1 MTTPATTIQE
11 AIDLAADN
19 IAELSYDG
27 VVALASRMTDWVD
40 GMFVAP
46 AGIYIDVD
54 STSQRRV
61 LDWFGP
67 TRRAQAEIEGP
78 NPGDSGLIGTSAVI
92 DAVTRALCAVR
103 DSALAGAISATQE
116 TDTVTLFNLA
126 WT

>member
-19 IAELSYDG
+19 IAELAYDG
-27 VVALASRMTDWVD
+27 VVSLASRMTDWVD

-46 AGIYIDVD
+46 AGIFIDVN
-54 STSQRRV
+54 SAPQRRV

-67 TRRAQAEIEGP
+67 TRRAQDEIEGP
-78 NPGDSGLIGTSAVI
+78 NPGDAGLLGTSAVI
-92 DAVTRALCAVR
+92 DVVTRALCAVR
-103 DSALAGAISATQE
+103 DSALAGAITGTQE
-116 TDTVTLFNLA
+116 TDTVTLFNTA